1 MNSKK
6 LLSLVLTGMLAV
18 TALVGCGKKESTD
31 TGNST
36 PSTSSEKANTDTGEK
51 SALEDPNKKVEL
63 RFSWWGGD
71 SRHEATRKAVDAFM
85 KKYPNITVKTEFG
98 GWDGWQDKYTAQ
110 MAGKS
115 APDVSQT
122 NWNWLTIFSK
132 DGNGFYDLNQLSKE
146 LGLEN
151 YDQDI
156 LKLTSVQGKL
166 NGIPVSM
173 AGRVFY
179 YNKTTWDKFKV
190 AIPKT
195 WDELLA
201 AGGKFEKGSWP
212 IDISSYDAWLLAMT
226 YVEQKT
232 GKQFIDNDGKLQYTV
247 DDIKIGLQFY
257 KDLMD
262 KKVCETLEE
271 RVSEGGASDAAVVT
285 MKRWIEGNYAG
296 AFEWT
301 SSASKIGGPLKE
313 KNMEMILGNLPIPSD
328 AKSSGAILKPSMMF
342 SINKETKYPK
352 ESAALLN
359 FLLNDPEGV
368 KLMSMERGIPL
379 SKSAYDT
386 LKADGKLKGL
396 EFDGTEWLKA
406 NKGVGISPYVEHSKL
421 KAIYI
426 STAEN
431 LSYGQKSVDEAA
443 QYMYDEVEK
452 ALKSIT
458 K

>member
-6 LLSLVLTGMLAV
+6 LVSLVLTGMLAM
-18 TALVGCGKKESTD
+18 TAFIGCGKKEEKNSDTSTQ
-31 TGNST
+31 
-36 PSTSSEKANTDTGEK
+36 ANVEQTTKESGEK
-51 SALEDPNKKVEL
+51 SALEDPNKKVEI

-71 SRHEATRKAVDAFM
+71 SRHEATRAAVDAFM

-98 GWDGWQDKYTAQ
+98 GWDGWQDKFTAQ

-115 APDVSQT
+115 APDVAQT

-151 YDQDI
+151 YDPEI
-156 LKLTSVQGKL
+156 LKATTVQGKL

-173 AGRVFY
+173 TGRVFY
-179 YNKTTWDKFKV
+179 LNKTTWDKFGV
-190 AIPKT
+190 GIPKT
-195 WDELLA
+195 WEEFFA
-201 AGGKFEKGSWP
+201 AGEKFEKGYWP
-212 IDISSYDAWLLAMT
+212 IDVSSLDAWLLAMT
-226 YVEQKT
+226 YIEQKT
-232 GKQFIDNDGKLQYTV
+232 GKQYINNDGKLQYTV

-262 KKVCETLEE
+262 KKVCETIEE

-285 MKRWIEGNYAG
+285 MKRWIEGNYGG

-301 SSASKIGGPLKE
+301 STASKIAGPLKE
-313 KNMEMILGNLPIPSD
+313 KNNELVLANMPIPSD
-328 AKSSGAILKPSMMF
+328 AKSTGAMLKPSMMF
-342 SINKETKYPK
+342 SINKDTKYPK

-379 SKSAYDT
+379 SKSGYET
-386 LKADGKLKGL
+386 LKGEGKLKGL

-406 NKGVGISPYVEHSKL
+406 NKGVGLSPYVEHSKL

-426 STAEN
+426 STAEQ
-431 LSYGQKSVDEAA
+431 LSYGKMTVDQAA
-443 QYMYDEVEK
+443 QYFYDEVTK
-452 ALKSIT
+452 ALKDIT